1 MSLQARRRPA
11 AVARGESLLR
21 VVSQVR
27 SRTDGPRN
35 RAIRVT
41 RYLQRA
47 QILKTGLSRPTHWR
61 ESLYELSKRAIDI
74 SAAAALLVA
83 TLPICAVAAALIRAT
98 SPGPV
103 LFRQR
108 RIGRGGR
115 VFWCYKLR
123 TMMVDAEERLQQDP
137 ELRRVFEVNYKLDI
151 DPRVT
156 PVGALLRKTSID
168 ELPQLFNVLV
178 GDMSLVGPRPIVPPE
193 LERYGPHGERLLSV
207 KPGLSGFWQVC
218 GRSATTYEER
228 VQMDLAY
235 IERRGLLM
243 DLRLMLMTPIA
254 VISRKGAR

>member
-1 MSLQARRRPA
+1 MSLQARRRPTSVA
-11 AVARGESLLR
+11 KSETFFRAVNEALS
-21 VVSQVR
+21 VA
-27 SRTDGPRN
+27 DGAKQG
-35 RAIRVT
+35 AIRVT

-47 QILKTGLSRPTHWR
+47 HVRSAGRSRPMPWR
-61 ESLYELSKRAIDI
+61 ESFYELSKRAIDI
-74 SAAAALLVA
+74 TGAAALLVA
-83 TLPICAVAAALIRAT
+83 ALPMCAVAAALIRVT

-123 TMMVDAEERLQQDP
+123 TMMVDAEERLQRDP

-156 PVGALLRKTSID
+156 PIGALLRKTSID

-243 DLRLMLMTPIA
+243 DLRLMLMTPVA